1 MKKALDRQ
9 SILLLAVNGLFVL
22 SGALSGTFLNVF
34 LWKSKQ
40 DYAMIGWFTVSQQ
53 LALGLTFWIAGKW
66 VKEHN
71 KMNALRAGTALS
83 GIFYMVVLLAGKNA
97 VFYIWPLGLVLGA
110 ALGLFWLAFNVVTFE
125 VTDAGSRDL
134 FNGWIGLLGSV
145 TGIVGPWFSGW
156 IISRMQDNA
165 GYRLIFAISLGIYGV
180 AVVFSFF
187 LKKRKLEG
195 HYQWGTPWRE
205 LMRPESPWRRVSLGL
220 VSQGLRE
227 GVYSF
232 LIGLLVY
239 EATRQEWK
247 LGQFSLITSAVSL
260 VTFWLA
266 GRWLKPKYR
275 YAGMLV
281 GALLLAGFMIP
292 LLWSLKYGMLLVMG
306 IGTAVFMPLYLIPM
320 VSVSFD
326 LMGTSEESA
335 NNRVEL
341 MVLREL
347 CLMCGRLAG
356 ILLFVVVLSISDAP
370 VTVTWLIVGLGFAPV
385 LSWLFMRTQLKEKS
399 GKSQ

>member
-1 MKKALDRQ
+1 MKKTLDGQ

-22 SGALSGTFLNVF
+22 SGVLSGTFLNVF

-53 LALGLTFWIAGKW
+53 IALGLTFWLAGKW

-71 KMNALRAGTALS
+71 KMNSLRAGTALS
-83 GIFYMVVLLAGKNA
+83 GLFYLLVLLAGKHA
-97 VFYIWPLGLVLGA
+97 VSYIWPLGLLLGA
-110 ALGLFWLAFNVVTFE
+110 ALGMFWLAFNVVTFE
-125 VTDAGSRDL
+125 ITDAANRDM
-134 FNGWIGLLGSV
+134 FNGWLGLLGSV

-156 IISRMQDNA
+156 VISRMQDNA
-165 GYRLIFAISLGIYGV
+165 GYRLIFTLSLGIYGV

-187 LKKRKLEG
+187 LKKRKLKG
-195 HYQWGTPWRE
+195 HYQWGAPWRE
-205 LMRPESPWRRVSLGL
+205 LRRRGSPWRQVSLGL
-220 VSQGLRE
+220 AFQGLRE

-232 LIGLLVY
+232 LIVLLVY

-247 LGQFSLITSAVSL
+247 IGQFSLITSAVAL
-260 VTFWLA
+260 VTYWLT
-266 GRWLKPKYR
+266 GRWLKPRYR

-281 GALLLAGFMIP
+281 GALLTAGFMIP
-292 LLWSLKYGMLLVMG
+292 LLWSLQYGMLLAVG
-306 IGTAVFMPLYLIPM
+306 IGMSVFIPLYMIPM

-347 CLMCGRLAG
+347 CLMCGRIAG
-356 ILLFVVVLSISDAP
+356 ILLYVLVLSISDAP
-370 VTVTWLIVGLGFAPV
+370 RTVTWLIIGLGFAPV
-385 LSWLFMRTQLKEKS
+385 LGWLFMRKQLKAAH
-399 GKSQ
+399 G